1 MASAA
6 DDEPRQRRKAEMTML
21 MMAHTGSSSSSGS
34 IVGPRRRRQHP
45 PMRCPLLFTI
55 LPLILL
61 PLLLFNVV
69 EAMPLQLK
77 IRHGEKECFL
87 ESLTA
92 GYVFGLCWAGRAGH
106 S

>member
-6 DDEPRQRRKAEMTML
+6 DDDTRQRRKAEMTMMT
-21 MMAHTGSSSSSGS
+21 MMAHTGSSRSH
-34 IVGPRRRRQHP
+34 RRRLKQQPP
-45 PMRCPLLFTI
+45 PMRCGPLLFTI
-55 LPLILL
+55 LPLL
-61 PLLLFNVV
+61 LLLFNVV

-92 GYVFGLCWAGRAGH
+92 GYVYLGFVLERA
-106 S
+106 